1 MIAAT
6 SLGQDLKELLR
17 LALPAIGSRLGL
29 LLLGFV
35 DTVMVGRFATRE
47 LAALSLAN
55 RAAILTL
62 IVVAIGLL
70 MGVIVATARAFGTG
84 DAREAG
90 RVWRRSIPYAFA
102 VGLAMA
108 AFAFASPWWMP
119 LLAGDGDLVARATTL
134 VRILAFGI
142 PAHLLFFCSTAFLEG
157 IRRPMV
163 PMVMLA
169 GGNLVNLLLDWL
181 LVYGIGPW
189 PPLGAAGAAWAST
202 ILRWLLAAAGALYV
216 LFHPT
221 MAVFEAHRPPAQR
234 WRDWAHQRA
243 LGYASAV
250 SIGAEV
256 GAFAG
261 LVLVAERLGALV
273 LAGQEIAM
281 NLLTLPFM
289 LAVGFGS
296 ASAVL
301 VGAAHGRGDGAGVR
315 RAGWTGLAVAMA
327 TSGGIG
333 VFIALAAGPLFRLH
347 SHDTALAVIA
357 IPALRWIAAIAP
369 FDGGQATISMGL
381 RGMGETWWP
390 TAIQMIAYL
399 GLMLPLAVWLGLHA
413 GGGLVGL
420 MQATLIASILSVAAL
435 TRRFHRLTGA
445 PCRTLRTS

>member
-1 MIAAT
+1 MAEFRT
-6 SLGQDLKELLR
+6 GDLKELLR

-55 RAAILTL
+55 RAAVLTL

-70 MGVIVATARAFGTG
+70 MGVIVATARAFGAG
-84 DAREAG
+84 DPREAG
-90 RVWRRSIPYAFA
+90 RVWRRSMPYAF
-102 VGLAMA
+102 VIGLAMA
-108 AFAFASPWWMP
+108 AIAFASVEWLPY
-119 LLAGDGDLVARATTL
+119 LAHDGALVERAATL
-134 VRILAFGI
+134 VRILALGI

-157 IRRPMV
+157 VRRPAV
-163 PMVMLA
+163 PMLMLGA
-169 GGNLVNLLLDWL
+169 ANLVNLLLDWL

-189 PPLGAAGAAWAST
+189 PALGAAGAAWAST
-202 ILRWLLAAAGALYV
+202 ILRWLLAAVAAGHV
-216 LFHPT
+216 LFAPS
-221 MAVFEAHRPPAQR
+221 MAAFEARRPHGQR
-234 WRDWAHQRA
+234 WREWAHQRA

-261 LVLVAERLGALV
+261 LVLIAERLGALV
-273 LAGQEIAM
+273 LAGLEIAM

-301 VGAAHGRGDGAGVR
+301 VGAARGRGDVAAMR
-315 RAGWTGLAVAMA
+315 RAGWTGLVASMVA
-327 TSGGIG
+327 SGSAGLA
-333 VFIALAAGPLFRLH
+333 IALFAEPLFALH
-347 SHDTALAVIA
+347 SHDAALALVTV
-357 IPALRWIAAIAP
+357 PALLLIALIAP

-381 RGMGETWWP
+381 RGLGETWWP
-390 TAIQMIAYL
+390 TTIQMTAYL
-399 GLMLPLAVWLGLHA
+399 GLMLPLAVRLGLHA

-420 MQATLIASILSVAAL
+420 MESTLIASVFSVAAL
-435 TRRFHRLTGA
+435 VLRFHLATRRREG
-445 PCRTLRTS
+445 PTLRTS

>member
-1 MIAAT
+1 MAN

-35 DTVMVGRFATRE
+35 DTVMVGRFETPE

-55 RAAILTL
+55 RAAVLTL

-70 MGVIVATARAFGTG
+70 MGVIVATASAFGAG
-84 DAREAG
+84 DPREAG

-102 VGLAMA
+102 IGLLMA
-108 AFAFASPWWMP
+108 GIAFASVWWMP
-119 LLAGDGDLVARATTL
+119 YLAGEGALVARATTL
-134 VRILAFGI
+134 VRILAIGI

-157 IRRPMV
+157 VRRPIV
-163 PMVMLA
+163 PMLMLA
-169 GGNLVNLLLDWL
+169 GANLVNLLLDWL

-189 PPLGAAGAAWAST
+189 PALGAAGAAWAST
-202 ILRWLLAAAGALYV
+202 ILRWLLAGIGAAYV
-216 LFHPT
+216 LFHPS
-221 MAVFEAHRPPAQR
+221 MAVFAARRPHRQR
-234 WRDWAHQRA
+234 WREWAHQRA

-261 LVLVAERLGALV
+261 LVLIAERLGALV

-301 VGAAHGRGDGAGVR
+301 VGAARGRGDIVGVR
-315 RAGWTGLAVAMA
+315 RAGWSGLGVAMA
-327 TSGGIG
+327 TSGAAGLL
-333 VFIALAAGPLFRLH
+333 IALAAGPLFRLH
-347 SHDTALAVIA
+347 SHDAALAVIA
-357 IPALRWIAAIAP
+357 IPALRWIGAIAP

-390 TAIQMIAYL
+390 TAIQMVAYL
-399 GLMLPLAVWLGLHA
+399 VLMLPLAVWLGLYA

-420 MQATLIASILSVAAL
+420 MQATMIASVFSVAAL
-435 TRRFHRLTGA
+435 ALRFHRLTRA
-445 PCRTLRTS
+445 SAVSRTS